1 MADKKTVKFHGQQV
15 QNVVVRYTQIGGAS
29 ATLEEFDAAKDPE
42 ACKTVNVQVVSEF
55 VTITFYRDEK
65 TNSIVRRLLIPT
77 HRVERMEVKD
87 LQGP

>member
-1 MADKKTVKFHGQQV
+1 MANKKTIKFHGQQV
-15 QNVVVRYTQIGGAS
+15 HDVVVRYTQIGGAS

-42 ACKTVNVQVVSEF
+42 VCETINVQVVSEF

-65 TNSIVRRLLIPT
+65 ANSIVRRVLIPV

-87 LQGP
+87 LQA

>member
-42 ACKTVNVQVVSEF
+42 ACKTVNV
-55 VTITFYRDEK
+55 
-65 TNSIVRRLLIPT
+65 
-77 HRVERMEVKD
+77 HRSQAAHPNT
-87 LQGP
+87 QG